1 MGNDY
6 DFGKEK
12 VHISSEVLTKTVNS
26 YFTRNVHTHL
36 TTNIYHND
44 DKGFMDIQTP
54 GNEQNSLGYVV
65 HSVLLSKES
74 EGAWSGMER
83 TEDITVTK
91 TGCILIYSLTGLM
104 AGSWTSLFCNFVYYF
119 KSLQIVCN

>member
-36 TTNIYHND
+36 TTNTWLKPVVTGDGRRINQVIYLILLVASRLREN
-44 DKGFMDIQTP
+44 GIQ
-54 GNEQNSLGYVV
+54 
-65 HSVLLSKES
+65 K
-74 EGAWSGMER
+74 
-83 TEDITVTK
+83 
-91 TGCILIYSLTGLM
+91 
-104 AGSWTSLFCNFVYYF
+104 
-119 KSLQIVCN
+119 

>member
-36 TTNIYHND
+36 TTNTTLDFLIILVA
-44 DKGFMDIQTP
+44 MAII
-54 GNEQNSLGYVV
+54 
-65 HSVLLSKES
+65 LLS
-74 EGAWSGMER
+74 
-83 TEDITVTK
+83 
-91 TGCILIYSLTGLM
+91 GLALVLEARYNRKH
-104 AGSWTSLFCNFVYYF
+104 AGKQN
-119 KSLQIVCN
+119 

>member
-36 TTNIYHND
+36 TTNINLAPERLE
-44 DKGFMDIQTP
+44 IQKSPAFLPDYEACSSNSLYLYDQHSTTP
-54 GNEQNSLGYVV
+54 GLQKRNQDFA
-65 HSVLLSKES
+65 LL
-74 EGAWSGMER
+74 R
-83 TEDITVTK
+83 
-91 TGCILIYSLTGLM
+91 LI
-104 AGSWTSLFCNFVYYF
+104 A
-119 KSLQIVCN
+119 I